1 MSKHSSRVRPVVI
14 DTDMVSERDIDIELE
29 AFEAEL
35 LLEVERI
42 NRERLAA

>member
-1 MSKHSSRVRPVVI
+1 MSKHSSTVRPVVI
-14 DTDMVSERDIDIELE
+14 DTDLVSQRDIDIDLE